1 VSSLGCLLRGPPTG
15 AFVHRQSQQVGGL
28 TPPPGGPLDL
38 ASQVQQHNYDEV
50 HEDAD
55 TGPETG
61 EASPPDEDS
70 SRSRR
75 NQSADDRDRT
85 AEARD
90 SVSESHDR
98 ASEARDEMSDERDRR
113 AEVREQDAPAVDL
126 GAVSDRYGAKR
137 DRRGGA
143 GDRVFAA
150 DDREAASKDRML
162 SAQERA
168 ASSIDELTGAHRRGP
183 GLVELSRDITRAR
196 RMQTPFAI
204 AFVDVDHLKETND
217 TLGHA
222 AGDQLLRRV
231 VDIMRAHLRDYDLI
245 IRFGGDEF
253 LCSQDVDADRATQRF
268 SDIVAAL
275 AAANASVTVGIAALE
290 AHDSPQT
297 LIERADAALR
307 AERKQRE
314 TMTE

>member
-1 VSSLGCLLRGPPTG
+1 VD
-15 AFVHRQSQQVGGL
+15 AYA
-28 TPPPGGPLDL
+28 D
-38 ASQVQQHNYDEV
+38 ASQDDGDANPKDE
-50 HEDAD
+50 
-55 TGPETG
+55 
-61 EASPPDEDS
+61 SL
-70 SRSRR
+70 SRARR

-90 SVSESHDR
+90 AISESHDR
-98 ASEARDEMSDERDRR
+98 AADDRDERSEERDRR
-113 AEVREQDAPAVDL
+113 AEIREQDAPRVDF
-126 GAVSDRYGAKR
+126 GAMSDRYGAKR

-150 DDREAASKDRML
+150 DDREAASNDRLL

-168 ASSIDELTGAHRRGP
+168 ASTIDELTGAHRRGP
-183 GLVELSRDITRAR
+183 GLVELDRDMMRAR

-217 TLGHA
+217 SVGHA

-231 VDIMRAHLRDYDLI
+231 VDTMRAHIRDFDLI
-245 IRFGGDEF
+245 VRLGGDEF
-253 LCSQDVDADRATQRF
+253 LCSQELDADRASQRF
-268 SDIVAAL
+268 AEIIADL

-290 AHDSPQT
+290 PHDSLET

-307 AERKQRE
+307 AERKQRAAI
-314 TMTE
+314 TE